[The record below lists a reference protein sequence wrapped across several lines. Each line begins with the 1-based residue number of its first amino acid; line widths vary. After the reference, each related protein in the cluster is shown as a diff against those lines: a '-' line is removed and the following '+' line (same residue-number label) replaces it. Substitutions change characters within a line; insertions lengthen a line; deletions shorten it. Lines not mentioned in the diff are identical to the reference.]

1 MFGKLAN
8 PRFVL
13 DMRPLLP
20 ASEAA
25 KLTDESTRQ
34 LFVNVFSEFID
45 RLPGDPWARTEE
57 MKQRFQLGGDSANG

>member
-1 MFGKLAN
+1 MFAKLAA

-20 ASEAA
+20 AAEAEKLSE
-25 KLTDESTRQ
+25 DSTRQ
-34 LFVNVFSEFID
+34 LFANVFSEFID

-57 MKQRFQLGGDSANG
+57 MKQRFQLGGDSTNG